1 MLAIDR
7 PMPSQKFLVQPQ
19 VWQAATWADYVALRD
34 DATSIATRLCFDD
47 QWLWVEM
54 GSEGINHAVHCDLL
68 TMLIAFWAQ
77 RHPDPA
83 LHSLGRCQLEKV
95 DYKAAAPDLVVYVG
109 EPIPRWEDGQRRFL
123 DLNQARSPALVGEI
137 SDTTLATDLDEKK
150 RLYAS
155 LGISEYWVI
164 DVQGVRLFGFSLT
177 AAGTYQQ
184 IQVSQVLPGLTLDLI
199 TASIQRLNQGS
210 NTAAALWFA
219 GQIAIAS
226 T

>member
-1 MLAIDR
+1 MLAI
-7 PMPSQKFLVQPQ
+7 PTSPQQFLAQPHI
-19 VWQAATWADYVALRD
+19 WQAATWADYVVLRD
-34 DATSIATRLCFDD
+34 DATAMTRLCFDD
-47 QWLWVEM
+47 QRLWVDM
-54 GSEGINHAVHCDLL
+54 GSEGINHAAHCDLL

-77 RHPDPA
+77 RHPDPV

-95 DYKAAAPDLVVYVG
+95 GYKAAAPDLVVYVG

-123 DLNQARSPALVGEI
+123 DLDEERSPALVGEI

-155 LGISEYWVI
+155 LEIPEYWVI
-164 DVQGVRLFGFSLT
+164 DVQGVRLFGFGLT

-184 IQVSQVLPGLTLDLI
+184 IQVSQVLPGLSLDLI
-199 TASIQRLNQGS
+199 TASIRRLNQGS